1 LKKLSFIICFML
13 LPILLFTGCT
23 ADSKEIDDQVYTLVI
38 GADKAVS
45 NKVRVTV
52 QFPTY
57 KSGGG
62 EGSGST
68 QKKGSGGGEGNKEE
82 TGEVSGTIVETVEA
96 PTLLEAIDL
105 LNTSTSRRIS
115 LVQTKEIIFSEELA
129 KEGIGRYL
137 EPIAR
142 FRETRRT
149 MQIVVCRGNAEDF
162 IKESKTLIGD
172 SLAKAMELILA
183 ESGNTGFFP
192 HVTFHDFYAGMLN
205 PYTMAYAAYAGLN
218 DFSKLQPL
226 GREEKSPL
234 NTEYDELPGEIPRK
248 GDLKREFFGTAVFD
262 GKKMV
267 GSLSASET
275 RYFLMVKGDFKRG
288 IISIADKENSDLAI
302 PLDVRLGRKPKIKAH
317 FENGVPVIDL
327 KLVIESDLGA
337 IQSRENYEKLSKI
350 NDLNRQIE
358 TYIRNGVV
366 RTIEK
371 TQKEW
376 GTDIFGFGG
385 YVARSFSTV
394 PEFEKYNWLAHYR
407 DAKINVDVSVNV
419 RRTGLMMSS
428 SPIRNSKETII
439 TNGEP

>member
-1 LKKLSFIICFML
+1 ML
-13 LPILLFTGCT
+13 LPILFFTGCT

-38 GADKAVS
+38 GADKAVN

-62 EGSGST
+62 ESAGGT
-68 QKKGSGGGEGNKEE
+68 QKKDSAGGEGNKEE

-96 PTLLEAIDL
+96 PTLLEAVDL

-129 KEGIGRYL
+129 REGIGRYL

-149 MQIVVCRGNAEDF
+149 MQVVVCRGNAEDF

-172 SLAKAMELILA
+172 SLAKAMELMLI
-183 ESGNTGFFP
+183 ESANTGFFP

-205 PYTMAYAAYAGLN
+205 PYSMAYAAYAGLN
-218 DFSKLQPL
+218 DFSKLKPL
-226 GREEKSPL
+226 GGEASSPL
-234 NTEYDELPGEIPRK
+234 KTEYEILPGEIPRK

-262 GKKMV
+262 GEKMV
-267 GSLSASET
+267 GSLNASET
-275 RYFLMVKGDFKRG
+275 RYFLMVKGDFKKG
-288 IISIADKENSDLAI
+288 IITIADKENPDLAI

-317 FENGVPVIDL
+317 FENGTPVINV
-327 KLVIESDLGA
+327 KLNIESDIGA

-350 NDLNRQIE
+350 NDLNKQIE
-358 TYIRNGVV
+358 SSIRNGVV
-366 RTIEK
+366 KTIEK

-385 YVARSFSTV
+385 YVARSFFTV

-428 SPIRNSKETII
+428 SPIRNTKETII